1 MNRVKWLVFGL
12 VAIWALTS
20 FGFIPPDFKYREK
33 EYIQKRQ
40 RDVAEYEQRE
50 IEYKKSLVNQRVRV
64 EVAMKKPLWEDTVQ
78 HIVPDRVGEKVPA
91 KKENRVV
98 QRTEQALPEKA
109 TESAVV
115 PAQVVT
121 NKFIQKPPRKKVA
134 EDKSERVVNELP
146 LVEEKE
152 GKLSNRFLVSI
163 VLLILIGFAAGW
175 AWYKT
180 RKIDE

>member
-1 MNRVKWLVFGL
+1 MKWFVFGMI
-12 VAIWALTS
+12 AIWALPL
-20 FGFIPPDFKYREK
+20 FGFLPPDFKYREK
-33 EYIQKRQ
+33 EYVQKRVNE
-40 RDVAEYEQRE
+40 RAAYEQRE
-50 IEYKKSLVNQRVRV
+50 IEYKKSLVDQRIRV
-64 EVAMKKPLWEDTVQ
+64 EAAMKKPLWEDVVQ
-78 HIVPDRVGEKVPA
+78 HTVPDRADEKVSV
-91 KKENRVV
+91 KKENKVV
-98 QRTEQALPEKA
+98 QRAEQALPEKA
-109 TESAVV
+109 TESVAV

-121 NKFIQKPPRKKVA
+121 NKFIEKPPRKKVA